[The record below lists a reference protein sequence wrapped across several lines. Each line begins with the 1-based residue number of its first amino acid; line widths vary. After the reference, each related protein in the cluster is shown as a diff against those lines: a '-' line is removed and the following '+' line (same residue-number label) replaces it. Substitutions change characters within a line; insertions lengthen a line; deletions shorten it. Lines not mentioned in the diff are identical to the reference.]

1 MENIMPANK
10 TTTDSTLTLDIHTE
24 DLSKQQV
31 RLVKTINTLLAH
43 VLTTDQEDEYFESS
57 SELLRVVATAIK
69 KSNFSEENQKPIE
82 YGQQAL
88 EFCVDILN
96 DQIYEGDLIKYDN

>member
-1 MENIMPANK
+1 MSAKNE
-10 TTTDSTLTLDIHTE
+10 STLNLEISTE
-24 DLSKQQV
+24 DLSEHQV
-31 RLVKTINTLLAH
+31 RLIKTINSLLGH
-43 VLTTDQEDEYFESS
+43 ILTTEEEDEYFESS

-69 KSNFSEENQKPIE
+69 KANFSEENQKPIE

-96 DQIYEGDLIKYDN
+96 DQIYDGDLIKYDN

>member
-1 MENIMPANK
+1 MPATKMNESILK
-10 TTTDSTLTLDIHTE
+10 LDIITE
-24 DLSKQQV
+24 DLSEHQI
-31 RLVKTINTLLAH
+31 RLIKTINTLLTH
-43 VLTTDQEDEYFESS
+43 VLTTDEEDEYFESS

-69 KSNFSEENQKPIE
+69 KSNFSHENQEPIE